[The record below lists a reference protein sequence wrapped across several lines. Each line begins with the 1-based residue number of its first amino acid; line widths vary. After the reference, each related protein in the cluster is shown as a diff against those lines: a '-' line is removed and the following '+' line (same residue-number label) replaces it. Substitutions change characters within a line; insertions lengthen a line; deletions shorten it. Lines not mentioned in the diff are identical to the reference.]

1 MASVTSDIF
10 IKRIAELVKATV
22 HHWRYEDGWHNVPGF
37 LLKEGEPAR
46 QFNESIIGW
55 HCWVYPDDNHEFLV
69 WMEENC
75 PTADCT
81 CRFNSGDPMITVHI
95 KDKNEA
101 AYFMLN
107 FQV

>member
-1 MASVTSDIF
+1 M
-10 IKRIAELVKATV
+10 KATV
-22 HHWRYEDGWHNVPGF
+22 HHWRYEDGWRFVPAF
-37 LLKEGEPAR
+37 LRKDKDVEKEFE
-46 QFNESIIGW
+46 EYVVGW
-55 HCWVYPDDNHEFLV
+55 HCWVYPNDNHEFLT

-81 CRFNSGDPMITVHI
+81 PRFNSGDPMITVHI
-95 KDKNEA
+95 KDKEEA